1 MHIVDGCQQWRA
13 LSTWDDDYLSKQFG
27 NFGIKPM
34 KIASTKQDKSEQ
46 RFDKFI
52 FHEEDS
58 KQMSET
64 MTMQSFTDKR
74 NYLQDFTHKGSIE
87 DDTDSYLG
95 S

>member
-1 MHIVDGCQQWRA
+1 
-13 LSTWDDDYLSKQFG
+13 
-27 NFGIKPM
+27 M
-34 KIASTKQDKSEQ
+34 KIASTKQDKSEP

-58 KQMSET
+58 KQMSES

-74 NYLQDFTHKGSIE
+74 NYLQDFMHKGSIE